1 MAKKKAALKKAAP
14 KKAAPKK
21 AAVKTAALKKVALKK
36 ALTKK
41 SAPKKAAD
49 KLTTAAKPSVKN
61 RSLSTKRT
69 QGKPGMPS
77 SPGAERDIKNRTGN
91 FEGKGQP
98 ARKGG
103 RASGIVGQTRSRF
116 KTDKSR

>member
-1 MAKKKAALKKAAP
+1 MAK

-21 AAVKTAALKKVALKK
+21 AAVKTAAMKKTALKK

-49 KLTTAAKPSVKN
+49 KLITAAKPSVKN
-61 RSLSTKRT
+61 RALSTKRT
-69 QGKPGMPS
+69 QGQKGMPS
-77 SPGAERDIKNRTGN
+77 SPGAERDIKNRIGN

-98 ARKGG
+98 PRKGG
-103 RASGIVGQTRSRF
+103 RTTGIVGQTRGRF
-116 KTDKSR
+116 KTDKSK